1 MRILLPGNLT
11 KKKLPLKKLR
21 VRRTRLMGFL
31 VYELNCHTN
40 CLFFTLKMHKKK
52 SNTNTVQ
59 TVPIDFETN
68 LKKTY
73 RLL

>member
-52 SNTNTVQ
+52 VTLTPFKLYLLTSR
-59 TVPIDFETN
+59 PI
-68 LKKTY
+68 
-73 RLL
+73 